1 MKMLKLNNII
11 IDFYPLKMLQ
21 PHHSSL
27 SGASGSSSVTV
38 LPSPPQ
44 QPRPQR
50 RDEITSLE
58 TFRAILERGSSQSQD
73 DASLKHQTS
82 QTYEKSEE
90 NL

>member
-1 MKMLKLNNII
+1 
-11 IDFYPLKMLQ
+11 MLQ

-27 SGASGSSSVTV
+27 SDVSGSV

-44 QPRPQR
+44 QLRHQY

-58 TFRAILERGSSQSQD
+58 TFRAILEHGSQD

-82 QTYEKSEE
+82 QISEESEE

>member
-1 MKMLKLNNII
+1 
-11 IDFYPLKMLQ
+11 MLQ

-27 SGASGSSSVTV
+27 SGASGSV

-50 RDEITSLE
+50 HHDEITRLE
-58 TFRAILERGSSQSQD
+58 TFRAILEHGSSQSQD

-82 QTYEKSEE
+82 HISEESEEE

>member
-1 MKMLKLNNII
+1 
-11 IDFYPLKMLQ
+11 MLQ

-27 SGASGSSSVTV
+27 SGASSSGSV

-50 RDEITSLE
+50 HGEITRLSLE
-58 TFRAILERGSSQSQD
+58 TFRAILEHGSSQSQD

-82 QTYEKSEE
+82 HMSEESEE